1 MTVDKTDKQRAWSA
15 INAALA
21 RGTIS
26 RPSHCGNCGTTAP
39 LDAHHHNGY
48 DKAHHFDVTWLCRGC
63 HLAAHGRAA
72 VPYGPGRAEPTHTPM
87 RSFRIEDDLWNE
99 ARFIADELGVSMT
112 ELVKDALRR
121 IVATPL

>member
-1 MTVDKTDKQRAWSA
+1 
-15 INAALA
+15 
-21 RGTIS
+21 
-26 RPSHCGNCGTTAP
+26 
-39 LDAHHHNGY
+39 
-48 DKAHHFDVTWLCRGC
+48 
-63 HLAAHGRAA
+63 
-72 VPYGPGRAEPTHTPM
+72 M